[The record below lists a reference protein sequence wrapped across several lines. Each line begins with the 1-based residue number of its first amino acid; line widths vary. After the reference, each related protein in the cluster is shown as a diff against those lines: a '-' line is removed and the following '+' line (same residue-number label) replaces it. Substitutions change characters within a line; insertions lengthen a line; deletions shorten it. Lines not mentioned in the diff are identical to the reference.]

1 MFEDIKPSDEE
12 TMQALKDSALA
23 SRAKELLDNEAY
35 IEAKSRIKAGIF
47 AAFESPALS
56 SEEREKLWLYCQMFN
71 RLDANI
77 EAILGGAETAKVVLD
92 KND

>member
-1 MFEDIKPSDEE
+1 MFEEVKPTDDE

-35 IEAKSRIKAGIF
+35 IEAKARIKSGIF

-56 SEEREKLWLYCQMFN
+56 ADEREKLWLYCQMFN

-77 EAILGGAETAKVVLD
+77 EAILGGAEAAKVVLNE
-92 KND
+92 ND